1 MAAAQGA
8 EPGAGRYRERLH
20 PSPLLWLA
28 PAGLAAFLGVAYAYA
43 LGPLPG
49 VVTFAILLGL
59 GLWVVGRTAALVEV
73 DDEVLRAGRARL
85 PLEFVGRVRAL
96 DEAASALAR
105 GRGGDARAYL
115 LLRTG
120 YARTS
125 VAVEVTDPRD
135 PHTYWLISTRHPDQL
150 TSAIMGAR
158 DANSADSDESAG
170 SVPESPGA
178 SAPDA

>member
-8 EPGAGRYRERLH
+8 EPGAVRYRERLH

-105 GRGGDARAYL
+105 GRGGDARHTCCCAPAMPARAWRWRSPIRATPYL
-115 LLRTG
+115 L
-120 YARTS
+120 
-125 VAVEVTDPRD
+125 
-135 PHTYWLISTRHPDQL
+135 
-150 TSAIMGAR
+150 
-158 DANSADSDESAG
+158 ADLYQ
-170 SVPESPGA
+170 
-178 SAPDA
+178 AP